1 MVGLALALGLAALAP
16 ETFWQR
22 SGTLANLEEDESVAG
37 RENAWKVLGVIVDER
52 PLTGV
57 GAGAFI
63 QAWGHFAPLQ
73 AGARRY
79 IAHNVLLEIVGELG
93 VLAFGLFCAF
103 CGWVLLV
110 LWRAGADPLVGVEA
124 RAIFAALAG
133 YLVTEMA
140 NGYSLS
146 WFMYFLFA
154 CAVAVVR
161 TARTRASLS
170 REAP

>member
-1 MVGLALALGLAALAP
+1 VALTLGLLALAP
-16 ETFWQR
+16 ESFWQR
-22 SGTLANLEEDESVAG
+22 NATLGNLEEDESLQG
-37 RENAWKVLGVIVDER
+37 RENAWKVLAVIVDER

-63 QAWGHFAPLQ
+63 QAWSHFAPLE

-93 VLAFGLFCAF
+93 IVAFLLFCAF
-103 CGWVLLV
+103 SGWLLV
-110 LWRAGADPLVGVEA
+110 ALWRAGDDPLVGVEA
-124 RAIFAALAG
+124 RAIFAAVAA

-146 WFMYFLFA
+146 WFLYFLFA

-161 TARTRASLS
+161 TSRTRAALM
-170 REAP
+170 REAT

>member
-1 MVGLALALGLAALAP
+1 
-16 ETFWQR
+16 
-22 SGTLANLEEDESVAG
+22 
-37 RENAWKVLGVIVDER
+37 
-52 PLTGV
+52 
-57 GAGAFI
+57 
-63 QAWGHFAPLQ
+63 
-73 AGARRY
+73 
-79 IAHNVLLEIVGELG
+79 

-146 WFMYFLFA
+146 WFLYFLFA